1 MDRERTTK
9 FHKKLIRQKEFPS
22 FSEGSRLRPA
32 LHRQLISGSEKLEN
46 RYLLNARDIQD
57 RP

>member
-22 FSEGSRLRPA
+22 FSEGLRLRPA
-32 LHRQLISGSEKLEN
+32 LHRQLISGSEKLDFQEPGQ
-46 RYLLNARDIQD
+46 LQLSA
-57 RP
+57 